1 MATPITPS
9 SSTNQPAPASGFQSV
24 EEQLLSLPDGRTL
37 AYEHSGPPDS
47 NLVFIWYHGLFSV
60 GDATVPLNP
69 GPVQRRNAHYVSPT
83 LPGWGNTSPLL
94 PGTTFA
100 ETVVGDTLAL
110 LRHLYPTYDPTTLRI
125 YVAGGSFGTV
135 PAQIVFGASYERFPY
150 GRQIAGMLLMA
161 PFSPFREDT
170 GYRRWLSWRDW
181 VSVGP
186 LTRVVPGNLV
196 PQLMKL
202 ALQGKMSAEERTRYE
217 EWRVLRGAGEGEFAR
232 RMAEG
237 MVRSVSRSWAGFL
250 GVADAIHGD
259 WGFTLGEVDSTQG
272 RKPVILG
279 VGEGDTSLLMM
290 AKYLSDHY
298 GDARVS
304 MFAGGHLASAWS
316 MDALLEE
323 MFVAGEGASNDE

>member
-1 MATPITPS
+1 M
-9 SSTNQPAPASGFQSV
+9 SGFLSL
-24 EEQLLSLPDGRTL
+24 EEQLLSLPDGRIL
-37 AYEHSGPPDS
+37 AYEHSGPSDS
-47 NLVFIWYHGLFSV
+47 DLVFIWYHGLFSV
-60 GDATVPLNP
+60 GDAT
-69 GPVQRRNAHYVSPT
+69 RRKAHHISPT

-135 PAQIVFGASYERFPY
+135 PAQIVFGAPYERFPY
-150 GRQIAGMLLMA
+150 GQQIAGMLLMA

-181 VSVGP
+181 ISVGP

-202 ALQGKMSAEERTRYE
+202 ALQGKVRDVAAAEAFLDAEFFSKMSAEERARYE
-217 EWRVLRGAGEGEFAR
+217 EWRVRRGAGEGEFAR

-237 MVRSVSRSWAGFL
+237 MVRSVSRSWEGFL

-259 WGFTLGEVDSTQG
+259 WGFKLDEVDAAQG

-316 MDALLEE
+316 MDDLLEE
-323 MFVAGEGASNDE
+323 MFVAGEGTDNSE